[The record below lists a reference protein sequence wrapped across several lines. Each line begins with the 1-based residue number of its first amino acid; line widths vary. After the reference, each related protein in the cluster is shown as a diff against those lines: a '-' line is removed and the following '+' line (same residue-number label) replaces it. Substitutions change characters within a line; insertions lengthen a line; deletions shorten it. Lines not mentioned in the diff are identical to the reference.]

1 MTHSDSDSPCEVFL
15 RKVKYVSIPD
25 AIHAGLEALVQALDA
40 EQGSICLIV
49 HDVIKV
55 VYRYE
60 RGSRSTEI
68 DAVTLSAQNA
78 MQLIFR
84 VMGAG
89 NDLPISFDNSDSAK
103 LHWAPF
109 FELCGADYR
118 SNLIAHLGF
127 GGAFLGILTAQSNRG
142 DSFSSDQLRQFMMM
156 ANAVSLAIHHER
168 LVEQLQ
174 GEIAFYETAHPNSSR
189 ADQTWEG
196 WVAESKSIDANSDSE
211 SCPECAQ
218 QRRKLMNLL
227 DASKKDD
234 EV

>member
-1 MTHSDSDSPCEVFL
+1 MAHSESASPCEIFL
-15 RKVKYVSIPD
+15 SKVKAVSIPD
-25 AIHAGLEALVQALDA
+25 AIHAGLESLVQALDA

-55 VYRYE
+55 VYRFE

-68 DAVTLSAQNA
+68 DAVTLSAQKA
-78 MQLIFR
+78 MQLIFA
-84 VMGAG
+84 VMGARY
-89 NDLPISFDNSDSAK
+89 DLPISFDNSDSAK

-196 WVAESKSIDANSDSE
+196 WVAESKSNEANSDSE

-218 QRRKLMNLL
+218 QRKLMGFL

-234 EV
+234 DV

>member
-1 MTHSDSDSPCEVFL
+1 MTHSEPASPCETFL
-15 RKVKYVSIPD
+15 RKVRDVPIPD
-25 AIHAGLEALVQALDA
+25 AINAGLETLVQAVDA

-55 VYRYE
+55 AYRFE

-68 DAVTLSAQNA
+68 DAVTLSAQKA
-78 MQLIFR
+78 MQLVLG
-84 VMGAG
+84 VMGARY
-89 NDLPISFDNSDSAK
+89 DIPISFDNSDSAK

-156 ANAVSLAIHHER
+156 ANAISFAIHHER
-168 LVEQLQ
+168 LVEKLQ
-174 GEIAFYETAHPNSSR
+174 DEIAFFERAHPNSSR

-196 WVAESKSIDANSDSE
+196 WIAESRSIDANSDS
-211 SCPECAQ
+211 
-218 QRRKLMNLL
+218 
-227 DASKKDD
+227 
-234 EV
+234 